1 MWQIYVFLSELIN
14 AWYNKTYYLIGMPYL
29 PIITSN
35 IKFPSERIDV
45 SGIITYR
52 LPEHTFRT
60 WGLYE
65 SQPLVQA
72 DSFPTAPTS
81 WETFHN
87 KIKKFMRYV
96 LSLVE
101 T

>member
-1 MWQIYVFLSELIN
+1 
-14 AWYNKTYYLIGMPYL
+14 MPYL

-35 IKFPSERIDV
+35 IKFLSERIDV

-60 WGLYE
+60 LGLYE
-65 SQPLVQA
+65 SQPLVQV

-87 KIKKFMRYV
+87 KIKKFYEV
-96 LSLVE
+96 CVVTCGSIEIL
-101 T
+101 